1 MRIQLRLHHLDIR
14 IAQLPFPLYE
24 PLRIGCQ
31 MFGHGI
37 KAFRQLPEFVT
48 AARFNMD
55 LIVALLDLT
64 DRILHFPD
72 RFIDQTAD
80 GIGQHKTGEQTE
92 YARNGRDPQNILFH
106 MI

>member
-1 MRIQLRLHHLDIR
+1 
-14 IAQLPFPLYE
+14 
-24 PLRIGCQ
+24 
-31 MFGHGI
+31 
-37 KAFRQLPEFVT
+37 
-48 AARFNMD
+48 MD